1 MECPPDRIVNFKTLN
16 CVRDTPA
23 NRMRLGYPLK
33 PCPPAKPLR
42 NPATL
47 RCLQDTP
54 YNRKKLGLPL
64 LRADRP
70 KPRAKRPP
78 PEPKPTAKK
87 PPPEPKPTA
96 KNPPPEP
103 KPTAKKPPPEP
114 KSTAKNPP
122 PEPKPT
128 AKKPPPEPKPTAKK
142 PPPEPK
148 PTAKTRPPEPKLRAN
163 KSPPEPESE
172 SGSETI
178 PAYFPRSQVEIDNDL
193 PPVRR
198 VLMDVEPYR
207 KPIPMAKAKKTP
219 LASHLHKLAY
229 GDYLDE
235 QQIDFLD
242 KMSLVNE
249 RRARW
254 KGQRWQ
260 SAVGLLYI
268 AMRHRETACVALTD
282 PKFLSFDGFQW
293 EVYEIGWS
301 EPKYAV
307 ETMPVLYRKVVAF
320 RRFGVKKRRVLQ
332 LTSDYMDIELA
343 FRRCRKHNKRFM
355 IGLIELSNHMNAFVY
370 DIHLQTLEV
379 FEPHG
384 SGSLSLGHEFPQELY
399 KAVYTVMRKY
409 VPVKKLIRPQDYCP
423 IGPQTLDS
431 NVSSMFNAMMIRNKP
446 LGYCAA
452 WSLYYLDLRLSNPD
466 IPHKTLIDAF
476 NDRFW
481 YNSLTFINGYSN
493 FIVKMYDDLI
503 ASPGFRD
510 ASSSKRKDA
519 IRERMMQVMR
529 NVYGN

>member
-1 MECPPDRIVNFKTLN
+1 MECPPDRIINFNTLN

-47 RCLQDTP
+47 RCLQDTL

-78 PEPKPTAKK
+78 PEPKPTPKKLPPDPKPRAKK
-87 PPPEPKPTA
+87 PPPE
-96 KNPPPEP
+96 
-103 KPTAKKPPPEP
+103 
-114 KSTAKNPP
+114 S
-122 PEPKPT
+122 KPT

-198 VLMDVEPYR
+198 VLVDVEPYR
-207 KPIPMAKAKKTP
+207 KPVPMAKAKKTP

-235 QQIDFLD
+235 HQIDFLD

-254 KGQRWQ
+254 KAKGWQ
-260 SAVGLLYI
+260 AAVGLLYI
-268 AMRHRETACVALTD
+268 AMRHRETACVALTE
-282 PKFLSFDGFQW
+282 PASLSFISFQW
-293 EVYEIGWS
+293 DVYEFGWS
-301 EPKYAV
+301 EPKYTV
-307 ETMPVLYRKVVAF
+307 ETKPVLYRKVVAF
-320 RRFGVKKRRVLQ
+320 RKFGIKKRRVLQ
-332 LTSDYMDIELA
+332 LTSNFLDIDVA
-343 FRRCRKHNKRFM
+343 FRRCQKYDKRFM
-355 IGLIELSNHMNAFVY
+355 IGLIGLNQHMNAFVY
-370 DIHLQTLEV
+370 DIHLQTLEI

-384 SGSLSLGHEFPQELY
+384 SGSLSLGDLFPQDLY
-399 KAVYTVMRKY
+399 KAVYTVMRRY
-409 VPVKKLIRPQDYCP
+409 VPVKKLIQPQDYCP
-423 IGPQTLDS
+423 RGPQMLDI
-431 NVSSMFNAMMIRNKP
+431 NISSMFNAMMIRNKP

-452 WSLYYLDLRLSNPD
+452 WSLYYVDLRLSNPD
-466 IPHKTLIDAF
+466 IPQKTLIDAF

-481 YNSLTFINGYSN
+481 YNSLTFINAYSN

-503 ASPGFRD
+503 ASPEFRD
-510 ASSSKRKDA
+510 APEQKQDDA
-519 IRERMMQVMR
+519 IKERMMQVLH